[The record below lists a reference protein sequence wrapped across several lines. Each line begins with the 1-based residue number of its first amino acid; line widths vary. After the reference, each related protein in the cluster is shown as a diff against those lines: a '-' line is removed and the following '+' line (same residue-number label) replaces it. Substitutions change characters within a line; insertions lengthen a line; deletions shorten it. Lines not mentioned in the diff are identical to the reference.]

1 MYIELTALPL
11 LHDPIKQARP
21 YLIRPAHATTTW
33 GLDPAPWVEQCVYAQ
48 SADTAIERAAIQ
60 FARMFYNT
68 DIKLY
73 YSTGNAS
80 MLLKTIT
87 SNNPSNNP

>member
-21 YLIRPAHATTTW
+21 YLIRPANATATW
-33 GLDPAPWVEQCVYAQ
+33 GLDPAPWAEQRIYAQ
-48 SADTAIERAAIQ
+48 SASDAIERAAIH

-80 MLLKTIT
+80 MLLKTL
-87 SNNPSNNP
+87 SNH